1 VHQSFSR
8 GGQTGIFG
16 ATTPMFPRG
25 DSAAAKNIAFNLQ
38 GTHGKG
44 TIENSSTSGRFSAID
59 NISRGVPGSVHPKS
73 SETAYKILQHL
84 EKTIPSSTTKPLEIR
99 HTLAKRNASPIITN
113 SPFKG
118 TDSNISNGYGQD
130 SSCKSGTVDTA
141 DLEKVCF
148 CLPFLPQP

>member
-38 GTHGKG
+38 GIHGKG
-44 TIENSSTSGRFSAID
+44 TIENSSTSGRVSAID

-84 EKTIPSSTTKPLEIR
+84 EK
-99 HTLAKRNASPIITN
+99 
-113 SPFKG
+113 
-118 TDSNISNGYGQD
+118 
-130 SSCKSGTVDTA
+130 
-141 DLEKVCF
+141 
-148 CLPFLPQP
+148 PFLYNKATRDKTHFSKEECFSHYHQ